1 MVNVYLGPKRK
12 KHHLHKDLLCDR
24 SAFFRSALSGGFREQ
39 EECAVYL
46 PDDNVEAFVLF
57 VQWIYGARL
66 KRAATTAP
74 VKTLLAL
81 YVMAEKF
88 CMETLKNLAMDLIR
102 AFYSTADL
110 ESLTEHIEYVY
121 SSTPTSSPIR
131 RFVSNF
137 ATYNILEQRTT
148 MSLEFLDLMKK
159 GGDFAADFA
168 SATWK
173 YITTDPSMGRK
184 CVYHEHNFT
193 KPCPV

>member
-1 MVNVYLGPKRK
+1 M
-12 KHHLHKDLLCDR
+12 
-24 SAFFRSALSGGFREQ
+24 
-39 EECAVYL
+39 YL

-57 VQWIYGARL
+57 VQWIYGARI
-66 KRAATTAP
+66 KKAATTAP

-102 AFYSTADL
+102 EFYSMANI

-121 SSTPTSSPIR
+121 SSTPNTSPIR
-131 RFVSNF
+131 CFVSNF
-137 ATYNILEQRTT
+137 ATYDLLERPTVPV
-148 MSLEFLDLMKK
+148 EFLNLMKK

-168 SATWK
+168 AATLK
-173 YITTDPSMGRK
+173 YSVPNGADPTKGRRK